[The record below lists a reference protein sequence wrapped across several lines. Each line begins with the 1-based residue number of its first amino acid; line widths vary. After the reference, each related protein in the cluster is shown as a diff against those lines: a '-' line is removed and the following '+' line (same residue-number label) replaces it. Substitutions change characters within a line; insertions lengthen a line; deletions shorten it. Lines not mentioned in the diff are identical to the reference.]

1 MNRAFLELY
10 NRELQILY
18 ERSKQFAEE
27 FPGVAE
33 RLGGLSRETMDPG
46 VASLLQGSAFMAARV
61 QLKLKSEFAQFT
73 TALLDQLLPNFLAPI
88 PPATLVQATPK
99 YEDPGLVEGRRFARG
114 DYLDAVY
121 VEKERRV
128 ACRFRLRRDLEL
140 WPLHIEQAEYYA
152 APAPLQA
159 LGLDVAQGTM
169 AGMRLSLRR
178 LSAAPG
184 SPKANN
190 GGKPEG
196 PVKDLRVD
204 ELPVHILGA
213 QGDAVAIYE
222 QLFANCRRISLRY
235 LDSFGDAHLV
245 AAPLDMI
252 DQIGFGEEEILAE
265 NDDRVFAG
273 FNLLLDFFA
282 FPEKFLGFRLK
293 GLRRLLSQIDAPAF
307 DVIFEFTTAV
317 PRLQSVLRPSMFAL
331 YTVPIANLFEMN
343 CSRVPVRRKEYE
355 HHIVPDRSRTLDFEA
370 HQVLDV
376 FAHYPGRRDKVPVFP
391 LYSQPT
397 ENIRPSDALY
407 YTVRRLPRRRSS
419 EERRSGAL
427 SAYAGTELYLSLYE
441 PSGLDDRE
449 RVRELS
455 VRALASNRHLADQ
468 LPIGDAGA
476 DFYLVDDTS
485 IPLKCVTGITKAR
498 ESLVTLERRRTEATP
513 FGAIQWKLINFL
525 AFNHLGIV
533 DYDEKD
539 RGAALRELLS
549 LFVDL
554 SDTISEQ
561 RIRGVEQVSTR
572 PMVRRLRQKNGFNA
586 ARGVEVTVTF
596 DEKAFEGTG
605 VFLLGAVL
613 DRFLAEYTTINS
625 FTETVIATRQRGVIK
640 RWPPRGG
647 RGRLL

>member
-1 MNRAFLELY
+1 MNRAFLEQY
-10 NRELQILY
+10 NRELGILY

-46 VASLLQGSAFMAARV
+46 IGSLLQGSAFMAARV

-73 TALLDQLLPNFLAPI
+73 SALLDQLLPNFLAPI

-99 YEDPGLVEGRRFARG
+99 YDDPGLVEGRRFARG

-121 VEKERRV
+121 VEKERRI
-128 ACRFRLRRDLEL
+128 ACRFRLRRGLEL
-140 WPLHIEQAEYYA
+140 WPLHLEQAEYYA

-159 LGLDVAQGTM
+159 LGLDVTQGTM
-169 AGMRLSLRR
+169 AGMRLGFRR
-178 LSAAPG
+178 LSAAPD
-184 SPKANN
+184 SPKAN

-196 PVKDLRVD
+196 PVKELRID

-213 QGDAVAIYE
+213 QADTVAVYE
-222 QLFANCRRISLRY
+222 QLFGNCRRISLRY
-235 LDSFGDAHLV
+235 LDSFGDPHLV

-273 FNLLLDFFA
+273 FNLLLDFFG

-307 DVIFEFTTAV
+307 DVIFEFTSAV
-317 PRLQSVLRPSMFAL
+317 PRLQSILRPSMFAL
-331 YTVPIANLFEMN
+331 YTVPISNLFDMN
-343 CSRVPVRRKEYE
+343 CSRVPVRRREYE

-376 FAHYPGRRDKVPVFP
+376 FAHYPGRKDKVPVFP

-407 YTVRRLPRRRSS
+407 YTVRRLTRRRSS
-419 EERRSGAL
+419 EERRSGAM
-427 SAYAGTELYLSLYE
+427 SAYVGTELYLSLYE
-441 PSGLDDRE
+441 PSGMDDRE

-455 VRALASNRHLADQ
+455 VRVLASNRHLADQ

-485 IPLKCVTGITKAR
+485 VPLKCVTGITKAR

-525 AFNHLGIV
+525 ALNHLGIV
-533 DYDEKD
+533 DHDEKD
-539 RGAALRELLS
+539 RGAALRELLA

-554 SDTISEQ
+554 SDTVSEQ
-561 RIRGVEQVSTR
+561 RIRGIEQVSTR
-572 PMVRRLRQKNGFNA
+572 PLVRRLRQKNGFNA
-586 ARGVEVTVTF
+586 ARGVEVTITF

-613 DRFLAEYTTINS
+613 DRFLAEYATINS

>member
-18 ERSKQFAEE
+18 ERSKHFAEE

-46 VASLLQGSAFMAARV
+46 IASVLQGSAFMAARV

-73 TALLDQLLPNFLAPI
+73 SALLDQLLPNFLAPI
-88 PPATLVQATPK
+88 PPATLVKATPR
-99 YEDPGLVEGRRFARG
+99 YDDPSMVDGRRFARG

-121 VEKERRV
+121 VEKERRI
-128 ACRFRLRRDLEL
+128 ACRFKLCRDLEL
-140 WPLHIEQAEYYA
+140 WPLHLGEAEYYA

-159 LGLDVAQGTM
+159 LGLDVSQGTM
-169 AGMRLSLRR
+169 AGMRLNFRR

-184 SPKANN
+184 SDKPK
-190 GGKPEG
+190 GKAEG
-196 PVKDLRVD
+196 PVKDLKID
-204 ELPVHILGA
+204 GLPVHILGA
-213 QGDAVAIYE
+213 QTDAVAVYE

-235 LDSFGDAHLV
+235 LDALGDPHVV

-252 DQIGFGEEEILAE
+252 EQVGFGEDEILAQ
-265 NDDRVFAG
+265 NDDRVFSG
-273 FNLLLDFFA
+273 FNLLLDFFG
-282 FPEKFLGFRLK
+282 FPEKFLGFRLT
-293 GLRRLLSQIDAPAF
+293 GLRKLLSQIDSPAF
-307 DVIFEFTTAV
+307 DVIFEFAGAV
-317 PRLQSVLRPSMFAL
+317 PRLQSVVRPSMFAL
-331 YTVPIANLFEMN
+331 YTVPIVNLFDMN
-343 CSRVPVRRKEYE
+343 CSRVPVRRREYE

-370 HQVLDV
+370 HQVIDV
-376 FAHYPGRRDKVPVFP
+376 FAHYPGRKEKVPVFP

-397 ENIRPSDALY
+397 ENIRASDALY

-427 SAYAGTELYLSLYE
+427 SAYVGSELFLSLYE
-441 PSGLDDRE
+441 PAGMDDRE

-455 VRALASNRHLADQ
+455 VRVLASNRHLADQ

-485 IPLKCVTGITKAR
+485 IPLSCVTGITKAR
-498 ESLVTLERRRTEATP
+498 ESLVTLERRRADATP
-513 FGAIQWKLINFL
+513 FGAIQWKLVNFL
-525 AFNHLGIV
+525 ALNHLGIV
-533 DYDEKD
+533 DHDAKD
-539 RGAALRELLS
+539 KASALRELLS

-554 SDTISEQ
+554 SDTVSEQ
-561 RIRGVEQVSTR
+561 RIRGVEEVSAR
-572 PMVRRLRQKNGFNA
+572 PIVRRLRQKNGFNA
-586 ARGVEVTVTF
+586 ARGIEVTITF

-605 VFLLGAVL
+605 VFLIGAVL

>member
-1 MNRAFLELY
+1 MNRAFLEQY

-46 VASLLQGSAFMAARV
+46 IASLLQGSAFMAARV
-61 QLKLKSEFAQFT
+61 QLKLKSEFSQFT
-73 TALLDQLLPNFLAPI
+73 SALLDQLLPNFLAPI

-99 YEDPGLVEGRRFARG
+99 YEDPALVEGRRFARG

-121 VEKERRV
+121 VEKERRI

-140 WPLHIEQAEYYA
+140 WPLHLGEAEYYS

-159 LGLDVAQGTM
+159 LGLDVTQGTM
-169 AGMRLSLRR
+169 AGMRLGFRR
-178 LSAAPG
+178 LSATPG
-184 SPKANN
+184 SPKAN

-196 PVKDLRVD
+196 PVKDIRVD

-213 QGDAVAIYE
+213 QGDAVAVYE
-222 QLFANCRRISLRY
+222 QLFANCRRITLRY
-235 LDSFGDAHLV
+235 LDSFGDPHLV

-265 NDDRVFAG
+265 NDDRVFSG
-273 FNLLLDFFA
+273 FSLLLDFFG

-293 GLRRLLSQIDAPAF
+293 GLRKLLAQIDAPAF

-317 PRLQSVLRPSMFAL
+317 PRLQSVLRPSMFSL
-331 YTVPIANLFEMN
+331 YTVPISNLFEMN
-343 CSRVPVRRKEYE
+343 CSRVPVRRREYE

-376 FAHYPGRRDKVPVFP
+376 FAHYPGRKDKVQVFP

-407 YTVRRLPRRRSS
+407 YTVRRLPRRRTT
-419 EERRSGAL
+419 EERRSGAM
-427 SAYAGTELYLSLYE
+427 SAYVGTELYLSLYE
-441 PSGLDDRE
+441 PSGIDDRE

-455 VRALASNRHLADQ
+455 VRVLASNRHLADQ

-476 DFYLVDDTS
+476 DFYLTDDTS
-485 IPLKCVTGITKAR
+485 VPLKCVTGITKAR
-498 ESLVTLERRRTEATP
+498 ESLVTLERRRSEATP

-525 AFNHLGIV
+525 ALNHLGIV
-533 DYDEKD
+533 DHDEKD
-539 RGAALRELLS
+539 RGSALRELLA

-554 SDTISEQ
+554 SDTVSEQ

-572 PMVRRLRQKNGFNA
+572 PIVRRLRQKNGFNA
-586 ARGVEVTVTF
+586 ARGVEVTITF

-613 DRFLAEYTTINS
+613 DRFLAEYATINS
-625 FTETVIATRQRGVIK
+625 FSETVIATRQRGVIK